1 MQDAPLQAPPLIQKA
16 VGVAAA
22 AASSEA
28 NKTWS
33 DASPRRA
40 QARDEE
46 TRQRAVLEAESAVKW
61 RFVILP
67 HKINA
72 SLSHSLS
79 LVLPHSHKEATEFAN
94 GPDTAHATVSR
105 FMGK

>member
-1 MQDAPLQAPPLIQKA
+1 MHRPAEPKRETKRQDK
-16 VGVAAA
+16 G
-22 AASSEA
+22 
-28 NKTWS
+28 
-33 DASPRRA
+33 R
-40 QARDEE
+40 
-46 TRQRAVLEAESAVKW
+46 RAVLEAESAVKW